1 MPITSASKL
10 LLGELKAA
18 NWEVVHA
25 KADAVLPNQLVERY
39 DSLPAD
45 YVSFLLSI
53 DRCVHPAADV
63 WFLGLEDFSVP
74 SAYSWD
80 EFEQQSL
87 AAAEGDESW
96 QQEIRS
102 YWDNV
107 VPVALSVRTG
117 YSYLG
122 LRLEGHGSGIVVL
135 GREPE
140 FEESLVI
147 SPTFQQLCEAMIDH
161 LRGHKNPKFLDFL

>member
-1 MPITSASKL
+1 MTSVSSL
-10 LLGELKAA
+10 LLEHLESA
-18 NWEVVHA
+18 NWEIVPA
-25 KADAVLPNQLVERY
+25 KSHAVLPGQLVGRY
-39 DSLPAD
+39 GGVLPAD
-45 YVSFLLSI
+45 YVNFLLSI

-87 AAAEGDESW
+87 AAAEDDESW

-107 VPVALSVRTG
+107 VPIALSVRTG

-122 LRLEGHGSGIVVL
+122 LRLGGPGAGIVVL

-147 SPTFQQLCEAMIDH
+147 APTFQQLCEAMIDH
-161 LRGHKNPKFLDFL
+161 LKGHKNPRFLDFL